1 MKKIITVII
10 VSLISAQPETPADS
24 LLKSS
29 KTSLSQKAFI
39 FPIVQWQKI
48 SYKSEAFNCQFHP
61 SCSNYCS
68 LAIKEY
74 GSLYGTII
82 GLDRITRCNPSAL
95 YYHQKIN
102 GLYKNED
109 GRLIDYVSPTYYQKG
124 NKSAVLSTVLAIIP
138 GMGKIYS
145 GRVYDGM
152 YGALNLFA
160 SLKAY
165 SFARENQNRTMMNV
179 FGITS
184 LIFYT
189 SDIYGSWRAA
199 KYYQPKKIE
208 SHEK

>member
-1 MKKIITVII
+1 MKKIITIII
-10 VSLISAQPETPADS
+10 VSLISAQPEAPADS
-24 LLKSS
+24 LLKSNN
-29 KTSLSQKAFI
+29 TSLFQKAFI
-39 FPIVQWQKI
+39 FPIVHWQKI
-48 SYKSEAFNCQFHP
+48 SYKSEAFNCQFYP

-68 LAIKEY
+68 LAIKENGPLY
-74 GSLYGTII
+74 GSII

-102 GLYKNED
+102 GSYKDED
-109 GRLIDYVSPTYYQKG
+109 GRLIDYVTPTYYHEG
-124 NKSAVLSTVLAIIP
+124 NKSEVLSTVLAIIP

-145 GRVYDGM
+145 GRLYDGM

-165 SFARENQNRTMMNV
+165 SLAKENQNKIMMNV
-179 FGITS
+179 FGTTS
-184 LIFYT
+184 LIFYI

>member
-1 MKKIITVII
+1 MKKITTIII

-24 LLKSS
+24 LLKSN
-29 KTSLSQKAFI
+29 KTSLFQKVFI

-48 SYKSEAFNCQFHP
+48 SYKSEAFNCQFYP

-102 GLYKNED
+102 GFYKDED
-109 GRLIDYVSPTYYQKG
+109 GRLIDYVSPTYYHKG
-124 NKSAVLSTVLAIIP
+124 NKSAVLSTVLAVMP

-165 SFARENQNRTMMNV
+165 SFAKENQNKIMMNV
-179 FGITS
+179 FGVTS

>member
-1 MKKIITVII
+1 MKKIITIII

-24 LLKSS
+24 LLKSN
-29 KTSLSQKAFI
+29 KTSIFQKAFI

-48 SYKSEAFNCQFHP
+48 SYKSEAFNCQFYP

-102 GLYKNED
+102 GSYKDED
-109 GRLIDYVSPTYYQKG
+109 GRLIDYVSPTYYHEG
-124 NKSAVLSTVLAIIP
+124 NKSEVLSTVLAIIP

-165 SFARENQNRTMMNV
+165 SIAKENQ
-179 FGITS
+179 
-184 LIFYT
+184 
-189 SDIYGSWRAA
+189 
-199 KYYQPKKIE
+199 
-208 SHEK
+208 